1 MNKVEI
7 IVEKCRKALKEADKD
22 YEEAADGY
30 DKGWYAGASYAYS
43 EILAILEKN
52 EGEK

>member
-1 MNKVEI
+1 MLK
-7 IVEKCRKALKEADKD
+7 EKIEDLLKEADKD